1 MSLTRWLSNQLGLS
15 QWPASRRQTPT
26 ARPTFRP
33 KLEALEDRWLP
44 STLTVTKTLDSG
56 AGSLR
61 AVIAAA
67 RGGDTIVFA
76 PSLDGQTITLT
87 SGELLIKK
95 NLTITGPGAGQLTI
109 SGSNASRVFE
119 LSSKTQPQV
128 TLSGLTISS
137 GYGGGILNNS
147 GDTLTVS
154 NCILSGNT
162 GAGIHNDGTLTVT
175 GSTLSGN
182 SSNSDGGGIYND
194 GPTLTVTNC
203 TLSNNTAIGNVGGGI
218 YTSGYFVA
226 GAFKGGIATISSST
240 LTRNFAGWGG
250 GIVVDFGGTAELDDC
265 KLNSNTSRAHGG
277 AVWIGSGTLTLS
289 SCTVSNN
296 SSNYGGGIYVSGGT
310 VVLSG
315 CTVTSNSAALAG
327 GGIYVASGITVTVT
341 DTSSITEN
349 TAEYGGGIFID
360 TNGTVTVENS
370 SSITGNSAP
379 SGYVADDVY
388 NLGALDV
395 DSSSWN
401 LIGTV
406 DGNQKIPI

>member
-1 MSLTRWLSNQLGLS
+1 MSFTRWLSNRLGLS
-15 QWPASRRQTPT
+15 LRAASPRKTAVTRR
-26 ARPTFRP
+26 TFRP
-33 KLEALEDRWLP
+33 TLEALEHRWLP
-44 STLTVTKTLDSG
+44 STLTVLNTLDSG

-61 AVIAAA
+61 AEIKAAHN
-67 RGGDTIVFA
+67 GDTINFA
-76 PSLDGQTITLT
+76 LPPPPPGQTTQTITLT
-87 SGELLIKK
+87 SGELLITK
-95 NLTITGPGAGQLTI
+95 NLTINGPGAGQLTI
-109 SGSNASRVFE
+109 SGNNASRVFE
-119 LSSKTQPQV
+119 LSSKSTPQV
-128 TLSGLTISS
+128 TISGLTISN
-137 GYGGGILNNS
+137 GNGGGILNNS

-162 GAGIHNDGTLTVT
+162 GAGIYNDGTLTVT

-182 SSNSDGGGIYND
+182 SSNNNGGGIYND

-203 TLSNNTAIGNVGGGI
+203 TLSNNKAGNVGGGI
-218 YTSGYFVA
+218 YTTGYFVA

-240 LTRNFAGWGG
+240 LTGNFGGWGG
-250 GIVVDFGGTAELDDC
+250 GIAVDFAGTAELDNC
-265 KLNSNTSRAHGG
+265 KLNSNTSKAHGG

-296 SSNYGGGIYVSGGT
+296 SSKTGGGIYVSGGT
-310 VVLSG
+310 V
-315 CTVTSNSAALAG
+315 TVTN
-327 GGIYVASGITVTVT
+327 
-341 DTSSITEN
+341 TSSITEN
-349 TAEYGGGIFID
+349 TAEYGGGIFIS

-370 SSITGNSAP
+370 SSITGSLAP

-406 DGNQKIPI
+406 DGNQATPI